1 MNTKRPGVARR
12 VFGFFWSLITW
23 TRVMLANVLFLLV
36 LLLIV
41 VLIFGTAGQGLQPL
55 PSKTG
60 LRIAINGY
68 LVDQRNYIDPL
79 TQIVTS
85 GQTETND
92 AVVRDVV
99 DAVTAAADD
108 ERITKLLLDLNKFLG
123 GGISKLDEVG
133 QALLKFK
140 ASGKEII
147 AVSDNYSQAQYFL
160 ASFADRI
167 YMHPMGSIS
176 LTGLGA
182 YPNYYKDGLDKLA
195 VNVHVFRVGD
205 YKDAVEPYIRNDMSD
220 PSREHNSRWINEMWD
235 FYTTTVEN
243 QRQLPKGSL
252 NDLINNFDQYLEGV
266 NGDVA
271 QLALNQRL
279 VDQLTT
285 RDEIRNKLLQ
295 EFGKDLLKDGYQ
307 VVDYNN
313 YLAHVRRAK
322 QEVPDK
328 VGLIVASG
336 TIYDGQQ
343 PPGNI
348 GGDTLAGLFRQARED
363 NSIKAI
369 VLRIDSG
376 GGSAFASEII
386 RNEILATKAKGKP
399 IIVSMGSVSASGGYW
414 IAANADEIWA
424 TPTTITGS
432 IGVFGILPTFEQS
445 LAKIGI
451 HSDGIGTTELSDF
464 MHIDRPLSPLAANVI
479 QQNVEHIYRKF
490 INLVA
495 EGRNTMPELI
505 QPVAQ
510 GRVWSATDA
519 LEYGLV
525 DQLGYLNDAIAAA
538 AKRANLTEYNIKP
551 IEKKLSPFE
560 QLMFEL
566 TSNIAKAIKLPQS
579 HSVLAQAMQLQ
590 QHDAL
595 RSTLQFLNT
604 ASANGNNV
612 IAHCLVCT
620 EPLM

>member
-1 MNTKRPGVARR
+1 MNTKRPGVAHR
-12 VFGFFWSLITW
+12 VFGFLWNLITW
-23 TRVMLANVLFLLV
+23 TRVVVANLLFLFVMLFVV
-36 LLLIV
+36 LLMV
-41 VLIFGTAGQGLQPL
+41 GSAGQGLQPL
-55 PSKTG
+55 PNKTG

-68 LVDQRNYIDPL
+68 LVDQRNYVDPL
-79 TQIVTS
+79 TQIIVS
-85 GQTETND
+85 GQTEQTD

-99 DAVTAAADD
+99 DAITAAADD

-123 GGISKLDEVG
+123 GGLSKLDEVA
-133 QALLKFK
+133 QALTKFK

-147 AVSDNYSQAQYFL
+147 AISDNYTQAQYYL

-167 YMHPMGSIS
+167 YLHPMGSIS

-205 YKDAVEPYIRNDMSD
+205 YKDAVEPYIRNDMSEA
-220 PSREHNSRWINEMWD
+220 SREHNSRWINEMWD
-235 FYTTTVEN
+235 YYTTTVEN
-243 QRQLPKGSL
+243 QRQLPKGSV
-252 NDLINNFDQYLEGV
+252 NDLINNFDQFLEGV
-266 NGDVA
+266 NGDAA

-279 VDQLTT
+279 VDQLATH
-285 RDEIRNKLLQ
+285 DEIRNKLSQ
-295 EFGKDLLKDGYQ
+295 EFGKDLLRNSYQ
-307 VVDYNN
+307 IVDYNN
-313 YLAHVRRAK
+313 YLTHVRRAIES
-322 QEVPDK
+322 QDDK
-328 VGLIVASG
+328 IGLIVASG

-363 NSIKAI
+363 NSVKAI

-386 RNEILATKAKGKP
+386 RDEILATKAKGKP
-399 IIVSMGSVSASGGYW
+399 IIVSMGSVAASGGYW

-432 IGVFGILPTFEQS
+432 IGVFGILPTIENS
-445 LAKIGI
+445 LEKLGI
-451 HSDGIGTTELSDF
+451 HSDGVGTTDMADF
-464 MHIDRPLSPLAANVI
+464 MHIDRPLSPLAGNVI
-479 QQNVEHIYRKF
+479 QHSVDNIYRRF

-505 QPVAQ
+505 HPVAQ

-538 AKRANLTEYNIKP
+538 AKRANLSDYNIKP

-560 QLMFEL
+560 QLMFEI
-566 TSNIAKAIKLPQS
+566 TSNVASAVHWTPS
-579 HSVLAQAMQLQ
+579 NSVLAKAMQLE

-595 RSTLQFLNT
+595 RSTLQLINT
-604 ASANGNNV
+604 VSNSDNKV
-612 IAHCLVCT
+612 IAHCLLCT
-620 EPLM
+620 QPLM